1 MAAVAAEPRAAG
13 APSAVG
19 DGSELEPEPAA
30 QSIEAEAGRAEECTS
45 VTGAAALAEDGD
57 AARECPARSEKRDRP
72 DSEAAGKA
80 RTTLPGHAGTGHPGE
95 SDSEASPTCHGAT
108 EPGRDGGNLIA
119 EFLPSAKAPS
129 ELSPVEPRS
138 CSQPTF
144 RAGAELPAV
153 SLHSHPAHPP
163 VMETGPAETVTVGSV
178 LPEPDATEP
187 GVIEREGAATGPW
200 LETGPGLRL
209 LQDAAPPQPQDRS
222 DSQLVVEETDNL
234 GSTEAE
240 TDIIAEPTE
249 RCPAYPCDTPAGRDC
264 AASGPAD
271 AHLPSR
277 TPDEPAECDVKPA
290 VPCAASI
297 TQLIPGSEVRVSLDH
312 IIDDA
317 LVVSFQLG
325 EKLFSGVLMDLSK
338 RFGPYGIP
346 VTVFPK
352 REHRDKSESMQLR
365 NESFQPETEKS
376 EDQDSSASPKEP
388 DQSPAL
394 SDPTPSLW
402 TSKPP
407 PLFQEGVPYPPP
419 LFIRDTY
426 NQSIPQPPP
435 RKIKRPKRRLYREEP
450 TSIMNAI
457 KLRPRQVLCDKCKGA
472 VVGDKR
478 ELRRGPG
485 ADYRGE
491 DAKRR
496 KNEGPLIKRPRSEDR
511 GRGTDGSKRH
521 APAVGQAKTGKV
533 VKAVTTTA
541 AANNSRVQLSTKKV
555 LQSKN
560 VDHSKARE
568 VLKMAKAQRRQRDT
582 AGGDAAAKTTRASS
596 LRDAHQKVHFT
607 RRVHQVSG
615 AGGGGPRRTNPL
627 PPRIRIKPQSTA
639 TLKGC

>member
-30 QSIEAEAGRAEECTS
+30 QSIEAEAGRAEERTS
-45 VTGAAALAEDGD
+45 VTGAAALVEDGD
-57 AARECPARSEKRDRP
+57 AAWECPAGSEKRDRP

-80 RTTLPGHAGTGHPGE
+80 RTTLPGHVGTGYPGE
-95 SDSEASPTCHGAT
+95 SESEAAPTCHGLT
-108 EPGRDGGNLIA
+108 EPGRDGGNLTA
-119 EFLPSAKAPS
+119 EFLPSAKAPG
-129 ELSPVEPRS
+129 EVSPGEPRS
-138 CSQPTF
+138 CFQPAF
-144 RAGAELPAV
+144 RAGAEPPAV

-187 GVIEREGAATGPW
+187 GAIEREGATTGLW
-200 LETGPGLRL
+200 LETGPGSRL
-209 LQDAAPPQPQDRS
+209 LQDAAPKCPHPSDRS
-222 DSQLVVEETDNL
+222 ESQSVVEQTDNL
-234 GSTEAE
+234 ESTEAE
-240 TDIIAEPTE
+240 KDIIAEDME
-249 RCPAYPCDTPAGRDC
+249 RCPAYPCDALAGRDC
-264 AASGPAD
+264 AASGLAD
-271 AHLPSR
+271 AHLQSR

-376 EDQDSSASPKEP
+376 EDQDFPASPKEP

-496 KNEGPLIKRPRSEDR
+496 KNEGPLSKRPRSEDR
-511 GRGTDGSKRH
+511 GRGADGSKRH

-533 VKAVTTTA
+533 VKTTTTTA
-541 AANNSRVQLSTKKV
+541 AANNSRVQLSAKKV

-568 VLKMAKAQRRQRDT
+568 VLKMAKAQRQQRDT
-582 AGGDAAAKTTRASS
+582 VGGDAEAKTTRASS

-607 RRVHQVSG
+607 RRGVG
-615 AGGGGPRRTNPL
+615 GGGGGGPRRTNPL